1 MCIIK
6 NKSTKKIAK
15 VNETKYAF
23 YLAPLFTPMLSPI
36 EYRLCK
42 QNKNLESNPILYKY

>member
-23 YLAPLFTPMLSPI
+23 YLTSLFIPTLSPI
-36 EYRLCK
+36 KYHLCK
-42 QNKNLESNPILYKY
+42 QTKNLKSNPVL